1 MGKAGT
7 VFGLIGIILGAG
19 GIAFG
24 FFNMNSQNNNLTQSI
39 VVGIWDGLAVN
50 LDFTP
55 HNSNDDWLIEFE
67 FNKLNNTDYISVSN
81 NNTRITLLKTGW
93 YRIQLS
99 MFLNYLDPD
108 TQYYI
113 KLLKDGL
120 TEGHIHFYETETS
133 STASSYYY
141 IDSSEF
147 VYSDGTNYIEINGF
161 SYTDNSFSI
170 GSDIYNQFKIEYI
183 AT

>member
-1 MGKAGT
+1 
-7 VFGLIGIILGAG
+7 
-19 GIAFG
+19 
-24 FFNMNSQNNNLTQSI
+24 
-39 VVGIWDGLAVN
+39 
-50 LDFTP
+50 
-55 HNSNDDWLIEFE
+55 
-67 FNKLNNTDYISVSN
+67 
-81 NNTRITLLKTGW
+81 
-93 YRIQLS
+93 
-99 MFLNYLDPD
+99 MFLYNLDPD